1 MNNLSH
7 IIRME
12 LTLYWRGRA
21 IWIVALVLMLLG
33 VTIAA
38 QVRGFPPMAWSFFT
52 FFAPVIT
59 LILALTTGDQISRDQ
74 ERLDG
79 VLLSTPVSTGI
90 YVLGKYLAALLLLFG
105 LAGTSLLAAI
115 LADQF
120 YNLHQPFLIFPSSDF
135 PPLGPRSY
143 LVGWLYIFLVPVIFG
158 AAFGLAT
165 TTLTRGQ
172 RILASSGILL
182 IWLPA
187 VFARAKLPD
196 LLDILT
202 FFTDNYQP
210 HNDPVFT
217 LAVKATDALWSSR
230 TPDPTLT
237 QRVIHL
243 VQQNMP
249 PVWLPSNFLWNRL
262 FFLSLSMVLVGATM
276 YVVGRQRRGT
286 L

>member
-182 IWLPA
+182 MWLPSA
-187 VFARAKLPD
+187 FAQGRLPE

-202 FFTDNYQP
+202 FFTNSYQP
-210 HNDPVFT
+210 FNDPIFL
-217 LAVKATDALWSSR
+217 LAIKAERILGTVHA
-230 TPDPTLT
+230 PDPTLT
-237 QRVIHL
+237 QQVIRL

-249 PVWLPSNFLWNRL
+249 PPYLPLSFLWNRL
-262 FFLSLSMVLVGATM
+262 FFLGLAVALVGATT
-276 YVVGRQRRGT
+276 YIVRQQRKGI